1 MSVFLLDICR
11 IPIQCG
17 RLTRKAK
24 NSKRQ
29 TEKGT
34 GGHAMKTVRTKRRNW
49 TDLKSQLKVLTTT
62 SQK

>member
-1 MSVFLLDICR
+1 MSVFLLDICG
-11 IPIQCG
+11 IPIECG

-34 GGHAMKTVRTKRRNW
+34 GGHEMKTVRTKRRNW
-49 TDLKSQLKVLTTT
+49 TDLKS
-62 SQK
+62 